1 MTPMTSKRRRSA
13 APSVVLF
20 YLLGAALAAARP
32 ALAEADEVPRKP
44 VLDGDWW
51 QICKMPDLGELNDP
65 VSRKMNVVDHGF
77 VQAANGKWQLWA
89 CLRGTAISRLIYGW
103 EGDSLEEGPW
113 KPQGVKV
120 RADTKFGESIR
131 GEKETAG
138 APFFL
143 KRGDKYLCLFHSGG
157 FRLMESEDGLNFTR
171 VQQQHGSSATRIP
184 GGRDVM
190 VLEHNGTYYSY
201 ATVTE
206 GKASYVLAST
216 SKDFRTWSPGV
227 IVSQGGRGGSDGE
240 NVQFGGQI
248 VLARNRVCGSL
259 TEW

>member
-1 MTPMTSKRRRSA
+1 MNATSHPFSA
-13 APSVVLF
+13 RVRPLRGLIYLF
-20 YLLGAALAAARP
+20 AMALAIVPGMANST
-32 ALAEADEVPRKP
+32 LAQTDKMPRKP

-51 QICKMPDLGELNDP
+51 QICKMPDLGELNGP

-77 VQAANGKWQLWA
+77 VQATNGKWQLWA

-190 VLEHNGTYYSY
+190 VLEHNGT
-201 ATVTE
+201 E
-206 GKASYVLAST
+206 FKIKAPEVIRHDNKWYISDLH
-216 SKDFRTWSPGV
+216 DF
-227 IVSQGGRGGSDGE
+227 QGIRMTRLRWDE
-240 NVQFGGQI
+240 DKK
-248 VLARNRVCGSL
+248 
-259 TEW
+259 E